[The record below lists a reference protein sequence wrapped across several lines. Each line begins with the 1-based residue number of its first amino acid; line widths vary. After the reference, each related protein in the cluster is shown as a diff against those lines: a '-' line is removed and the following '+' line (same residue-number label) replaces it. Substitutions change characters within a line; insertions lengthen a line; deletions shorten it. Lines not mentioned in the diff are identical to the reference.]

1 MSVVAGVLIYFG
13 ELSAEDCGHC
23 DVCLKKSA
31 TGLPNYLFHQIAN
44 KLRDT
49 LLQQVSLRF
58 NELIDAVLDKN
69 ENSEEN
75 RERVI
80 PVLRFLID
88 TGEFTLTDDVV
99 TSVKKVEN

>member
-1 MSVVAGVLIYFG
+1 
-13 ELSAEDCGHC
+13 
-23 DVCLKKSA
+23 
-31 TGLPNYLFHQIAN
+31 
-44 KLRDT
+44 
-49 LLQQVSLRF
+49 LRF

-99 TSVKKVEN
+99 TSIKKVEN